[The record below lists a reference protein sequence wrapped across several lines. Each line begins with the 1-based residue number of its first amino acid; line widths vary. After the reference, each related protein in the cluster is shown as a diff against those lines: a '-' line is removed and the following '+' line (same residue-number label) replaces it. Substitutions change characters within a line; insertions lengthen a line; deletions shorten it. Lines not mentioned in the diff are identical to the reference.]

1 MKKILLLASVAAAL
15 TFSGCGQLQQLGGP
29 APTPAPQIDPAQ
41 SSAIVV
47 NAEKTLRI
55 SKDTFDTFLHVEH
68 DNRALVREKLPQVHK
83 FAETIRANA
92 PSWLERANTLKNLYK
107 HNRNAATGQ
116 QLLNALNVLSQNQTQ
131 AQQFIDQLKGL

>member
-1 MKKILLLASVAAAL
+1 MKKILLLASVATAMA
-15 TFSGCGQLQQLGGP
+15 FSGCGSLQQLAGP
-29 APTPAPQIDPAQ
+29 APTPAPQIDAAQ
-41 SSAIVV
+41 SSSIVV

-83 FAETIRANA
+83 FAEYVRSNA
-92 PSWLERANTLKNLYK
+92 PSWLSRANTLKNLYK
-107 HNRNAATGQ
+107 HNRDAATGQ
-116 QLLNALNVLSQNQTQ
+116 QLLSALNTLSQNQNQ